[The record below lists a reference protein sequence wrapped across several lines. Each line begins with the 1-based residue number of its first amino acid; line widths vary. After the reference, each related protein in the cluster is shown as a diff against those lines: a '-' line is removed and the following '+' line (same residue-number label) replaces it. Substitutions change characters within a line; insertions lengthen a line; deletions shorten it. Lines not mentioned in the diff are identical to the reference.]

1 MARLASIFE
10 FGVCDSAPLASLG
23 ANRLPARG
31 RSRAVHLLVLCGLL
45 LASAILAGTGVIL
58 ASLHDRVLADSEREL
73 RNLALVLAEQTDR
86 AFQALEVVQTGLIER
101 SQALGVSSSDDYR
114 REMSGHDVHVMLKEK
129 IDSMPHINA
138 VGLID
143 AQGKLF
149 NFSRY
154 WPIPALDVSDRD
166 YFKALKSDSQL
177 TSFVSEPALS
187 RGAGTWTIFI
197 VRKFAGPNGEFLG
210 LVVGAVELQYFEN
223 LFADIA
229 LGPDSAIS
237 LFRRDGMLLVRYPR
251 RDAPGTSYAQG
262 PLFKT
267 VLPRGDRGLV
277 RVSSPIDG
285 IERIIAGHSLAHYPV
300 VMTVATTTEAVFA
313 DWRIYTKYL
322 IGAAALSILVIGGIV
337 FVSVGRLKSYELLAE
352 ARAETAEAEGA
363 RAVAEAVVR
372 EREQAEE
379 KLREQKLQLDTALNN
394 MSQGLCMFDAD
405 NRLVVCNERFLEMYG
420 ISTELAKP
428 GCHIRDILT
437 QHFASGAFSGN
448 AEEYIAGI
456 EREIAEGKPV
466 NKTIERADGRTI
478 AVANRPLPGGGRV
491 STHEDI
497 SERKE
502 AEARIDYLANHDV
515 LTGLPNRAAF
525 ADRLARKIDRATKAD
540 KTFALLSVNID
551 RFNDINDVFGHRVG
565 DAVLRE
571 VSNRLRSISERAYV
585 ARVGG
590 DEFILISG
598 SGPQPSTAEEVAR
611 DLLATVA
618 EDIEVEGRQVRV
630 TLSIGV
636 AIFAADGAEVKTL
649 MGNADAA
656 MRRAKA
662 EGPGAVR
669 FFAPE
674 MDESSRDRRLLQ
686 RDLQAAVNFDQFALH
701 YQPQA
706 LISGRIT
713 GFEALVRWHHPSRGL
728 VPPGVFI
735 PAAEESGLI
744 IPIGEW
750 VLREACREAAS
761 WPHPLEIAINL
772 SPAQFRHG
780 DLPGLVHAVLLET
793 GLAARRLELEITEG
807 VLIGDI
813 SRTLSILRRLK
824 ALGVRIAMD
833 DFGTGYSS
841 LSNLQSFPFDKIKID
856 QSFISN
862 LESNRQSQSIVR
874 GVISLAQGLNLP
886 VLAEGVETK
895 EQLAFLA
902 REGCSEV
909 QGYLIGHPSPIEQ
922 YAELVGREPV
932 AESKLMLRQS

>member
-1 MARLASIFE
+1 MAPFNYLFE
-10 FGVCDSAPLASLG
+10 FVAGQSVRSVASKSSAPK
-23 ANRLPARG
+23 PA
-31 RSRAVHLLVLCGLL
+31 RSRAVQLLVLCGLL
-45 LASAILAGTGVIL
+45 LASAILAGTSFIV
-58 ASLHDRVLADSEREL
+58 ASLHHRVLADNEREL
-73 RNLALVLAEQTDR
+73 RNLALVLAEQADR
-86 AFQALEVVQTGLIER
+86 TFQALEVVQTSLIER

-114 REMSGHDVHVMLKEK
+114 REMSGYDVHMVLKDK
-129 IDSMPHINA
+129 IQSMPHVDA

-143 AQGKLF
+143 AEGKLI
-149 NFSRY
+149 NFSRS
-154 WPIPALDVSDRD
+154 WPIAAFDVSDRD
-166 YFKALKSDSQL
+166 YFKALKSDPQRV
-177 TSFVSEPALS
+177 SFVSAPALS

-197 VRKFAGPNGEFLG
+197 ARKFVGPNGEFLG
-210 LVVGAVELQYFEN
+210 LVVGAIELQYFEN

-237 LFRRDGMLLVRYPR
+237 LFRHDGILLVRYPR

-262 PLFKT
+262 PLFTT

-300 VMTVATTTEAVFA
+300 VVAVATTTDAVFA

-337 FVSVGRLKSYELLAE
+337 FVSVGRFKSYELLAI

-394 MSQGLCMFDAD
+394 MSQGLCMFDAA

-420 ISTELAKP
+420 MSTELAKP
-428 GCHIRDILT
+428 GCHISEILA

-448 AEEYIAGI
+448 AEEYIASI

-466 NKTIERADGRTI
+466 DKTIETTDGRTI

-502 AEARIDYLANHDV
+502 AEARIAYLANHDV
-515 LTGLPNRAAF
+515 LTDLPNRAAF
-525 ADRLARKIDRATKAD
+525 ADHLARKIDQATKAD
-540 KTFALLSVNID
+540 KTFALLSINID
-551 RFNDINDVFGHRVG
+551 RFSDINDVFGHRVG

-571 VSNRLRSISERAYV
+571 ISRRLRSTSERAYV

-590 DEFILISG
+590 DEFALISG
-598 SGPQPSTAEEVAR
+598 SGPQPDTAEA
-611 DLLATVA
+611 LAVDVLSAFA
-618 EDIEVEGRQVRV
+618 EDIEVEGRQLRM
-630 TLSIGV
+630 TLSMGV
-636 AIFAADGAEVKTL
+636 AIFPADGVDVKTL
-649 MGNADAA
+649 IGNADAA
-656 MRRAKA
+656 MRRAKV

-674 MDESSRDRRLLQ
+674 MDESSRDRRALQ
-686 RDLQAAVNFDQFALH
+686 RDLRTAVNFEQFALH
-701 YQPQA
+701 FQPQA
-706 LISGRIT
+706 LISGRII
-713 GFEALVRWHHPSRGL
+713 GFEALVRWNHPSRGL
-728 VPPGVFI
+728 IPPGEFI

-750 VLREACREAAS
+750 VLHEACRAAAS

-772 SPAQFRHG
+772 SPVQLRHG
-780 DLPGLVHAVLLET
+780 DLPELIHAVLLET
-793 GLAARRLELEITEG
+793 GLAARRLEIEITES

-813 SRTLSILRRLK
+813 SRTLSILRQLK

-856 QSFISN
+856 RSFISN
-862 LESNRQSQSIVR
+862 LENNRQSQSIVR

-902 REGCSEV
+902 REGCNEV
-909 QGYLIGHPSPIEQ
+909 QGYLIGHPSPIEE
-922 YAELVGREPV
+922 YAELVGRPAV
-932 AESKLMLRQS
+932 ADSKRVAR

>member
-1 MARLASIFE
+1 
-10 FGVCDSAPLASLG
+10 
-23 ANRLPARG
+23 
-31 RSRAVHLLVLCGLL
+31 
-45 LASAILAGTGVIL
+45 
-58 ASLHDRVLADSEREL
+58 
-73 RNLALVLAEQTDR
+73 
-86 AFQALEVVQTGLIER
+86 
-101 SQALGVSSSDDYR
+101 
-114 REMSGHDVHVMLKEK
+114 MSGYDVHMVLKDK
-129 IDSMPHINA
+129 IQSMPHVDA

-143 AQGKLF
+143 AEGKLI
-149 NFSRY
+149 NFSRS
-154 WPIPALDVSDRD
+154 WPIAAFDVSDRD
-166 YFKALKSDSQL
+166 YFKALKSDPQRV
-177 TSFVSEPALS
+177 SFVSAPALS

-197 VRKFAGPNGEFLG
+197 ARKFVGPNGEFLG
-210 LVVGAVELQYFEN
+210 LVVGAIELQYFEN

-237 LFRRDGMLLVRYPR
+237 LFRHDGILLVRYPR

-262 PLFKT
+262 PLFTT

-300 VMTVATTTEAVFA
+300 VVAVATTTDAVFA

-337 FVSVGRLKSYELLAE
+337 FVSVGRFKSYELLAI

-394 MSQGLCMFDAD
+394 MSQGLCMFDAA

-420 ISTELAKP
+420 MSTELAKP
-428 GCHIRDILT
+428 GCHISEILA

-448 AEEYIAGI
+448 AEEYIASI

-466 NKTIERADGRTI
+466 DKTIETTDGRTI

-502 AEARIDYLANHDV
+502 AEARIAYLANHDV
-515 LTGLPNRAAF
+515 LTDLPNRAAF
-525 ADRLARKIDRATKAD
+525 ADHLARKIDQATKAD
-540 KTFALLSVNID
+540 KTFALLSINID
-551 RFNDINDVFGHRVG
+551 RFSDINDVFGHRVG

-571 VSNRLRSISERAYV
+571 ISRRLRSTSERAYV

-590 DEFILISG
+590 DEFALISG
-598 SGPQPSTAEEVAR
+598 SGPQPDTAEA
-611 DLLATVA
+611 LAVDVLSAFA
-618 EDIEVEGRQVRV
+618 EDIEVEGRQLRM
-630 TLSIGV
+630 TLSMGV
-636 AIFAADGAEVKTL
+636 AIFPADGADVKTL
-649 MGNADAA
+649 IGNADAA
-656 MRRAKA
+656 MRRAKV

-674 MDESSRDRRLLQ
+674 MDESSRDRRALQ
-686 RDLQAAVNFDQFALH
+686 RDLRTAVNFEQFALH
-701 YQPQA
+701 FQPQA
-706 LISGRIT
+706 LISGRII
-713 GFEALVRWHHPSRGL
+713 GFEALVRWNHPSRGL
-728 VPPGVFI
+728 IPPGEFI

-750 VLREACREAAS
+750 VLHEACRAAAS

-772 SPAQFRHG
+772 SPVQLRHG
-780 DLPGLVHAVLLET
+780 DLPELIHAVLLET
-793 GLAARRLELEITEG
+793 GLAARRLEIEITES

-813 SRTLSILRRLK
+813 SRTLSILRQLK

-856 QSFISN
+856 RSFISN
-862 LESNRQSQSIVR
+862 LENNRQSQSIVR

-902 REGCSEV
+902 REGCNEV
-909 QGYLIGHPSPIEQ
+909 QGYLIGHPSPIEE
-922 YAELVGREPV
+922 YAELVGRPAV
-932 AESKLMLRQS
+932 ADSKRVAR

>member
-1 MARLASIFE
+1 MAQFYLFE
-10 FGVCDSAPLASLG
+10 FVTGQSARSAWPGASKSSAPK
-23 ANRLPARG
+23 PA
-31 RSRAVHLLVLCGLL
+31 RSRAVQLLVLCGLL
-45 LASAILAGTGVIL
+45 LASAILAGTSFIV
-58 ASLHDRVLADSEREL
+58 ASLHHRVLADNEREL
-73 RNLALVLAEQTDR
+73 RNLALVLAEQADR
-86 AFQALEVVQTGLIER
+86 TFQALEVVQTSLIER

-114 REMSGHDVHVMLKEK
+114 REMSGYDVHVMLKDK
-129 IDSMPHINA
+129 IQSMPHVDA

-143 AQGKLF
+143 AEGKLF

-154 WPIPALDVSDRD
+154 WPIPVFDVSDRD
-166 YFKALKSDSQL
+166 YFKRLKSDPQL
-177 TSFVSEPALS
+177 TSFVSAPALS

-197 VRKFAGPNGEFLG
+197 ARKFVGPNGEFLG
-210 LVVGAVELQYFEN
+210 LVVGAIELQYFEN

-237 LFRRDGMLLVRYPR
+237 LFRHDGILLVRYPR
-251 RDAPGTSYAQG
+251 RDPPGTSYAQG
-262 PLFKT
+262 PLFTT

-300 VMTVATTTEAVFA
+300 VVAVATTTEAVFS

-322 IGAAALSILVIGGIV
+322 IGAAVLCILVIGGIV
-337 FVSVGRLKSYELLAE
+337 FVSVGRFKSYELLAV

-394 MSQGLCMFDAD
+394 MSQGLCMFDGE

-420 ISTELAKP
+420 MSTELAKP
-428 GCHIRDILT
+428 GCHISEILA

-448 AEEYIAGI
+448 AEEYIASI
-456 EREIAEGKPV
+456 EREMAEGKPV
-466 NKTIERADGRTI
+466 NKTIETADGRTI

-502 AEARIDYLANHDV
+502 AEARINYLANHDV
-515 LTGLPNRAAF
+515 LTDLPNRAAF

-551 RFNDINDVFGHRVG
+551 RFSDINDVFGHRAG
-565 DAVLRE
+565 DGVLRE
-571 VSNRLRSISERAYV
+571 LSGRLRSISGAYV

-590 DEFILISG
+590 DEFVLISK
-598 SGPQPSTAEEVAR
+598 SGPQPATAEA
-611 DLLATVA
+611 LAVDVLSAVT
-618 EDIEVEGRQVRV
+618 EDIEVEGRQFRM
-630 TLSIGV
+630 TLSAGV
-636 AIFAADGAEVKTL
+636 AIFPADGTEVKTL
-649 MGNADAA
+649 IGNADAA

-674 MDESSRDRRLLQ
+674 MDESSRDRRALQ
-686 RDLQAAVNFDQFALH
+686 RDLRTAVNFEQFALH
-701 YQPQA
+701 FQPQA
-706 LISGRIT
+706 LISGRII

-728 VPPGVFI
+728 IPPGAFI

-772 SPAQFRHG
+772 SPAQLRHG
-780 DLPGLVHAVLLET
+780 DLPELIHAVLLET
-793 GLAARRLELEITEG
+793 GLAARRLELEITES

-862 LESNRQSQSIVR
+862 LENNRQSQSIVR

-902 REGCSEV
+902 REGCNEV
-909 QGYLIGHPSPIEQ
+909 QGYLIGHPYPIEK
-922 YAELVGREPV
+922 YAELVGRPAAADSKRV
-932 AESKLMLRQS
+932 AG